1 MPGRA
6 TVADID
12 ADKTAT
18 REAAMKSMLVLPW
31 SMDELAVLDAAA
43 NLARNFGARVVG
55 AEPPPVRSVALEWAE
70 VGMAAPVG
78 VPFVSD
84 EEEVKRL
91 DALRAAFYAR
101 MKDAGI
107 EQIESVDATRL
118 PAAGWL
124 GRAGDLPGAVGEA
137 GRTYDMLVLPQP
149 GPLPRMPE
157 SIFESALFDSG
168 RPVLIVPPA
177 RAPTIGKRI
186 CIAWN
191 CSTESARCVALAMP
205 LLKKAE
211 AVEVL
216 SVEGATVPGPSSEEL
231 AAMLRLHGFNV
242 TARHADPG
250 SRSLGMAV
258 TDEARAWGA
267 DLIVKGAYTQS
278 RLRQLI
284 FGGVTRH
291 LITASH
297 VPVLFAH

>member
-1 MPGRA
+1 
-6 TVADID
+6 
-12 ADKTAT
+12 
-18 REAAMKSMLVLPW
+18 MKSMLVLPW
-31 SMDELAVLDAAA
+31 SMEELSVLDAAA
-43 NLARNFGARVVG
+43 ALARSFGARVVG

-84 EEEVKRL
+84 DEEVKRL
-91 DALRAAFYAR
+91 ETLRAAFFAR
-101 MKDAGI
+101 MEEAGI
-107 EQIESVDATRL
+107 GQAETADAAHL
-118 PAAGWL
+118 PSAGWL

-137 GRTYDMLVLPQP
+137 GRMFDMLVLPQP

-177 RAPTIGKRI
+177 RAASIGRRI
-186 CIAWN
+186 AIAWN
-191 CSTESARCVALAMP
+191 CSTESARCTALAMP
-205 LLKKAE
+205 LLEKAE

-216 SVEGATVPGPSSEEL
+216 SVEGATVPGPSAEEL
-231 AAMLRLHGFNV
+231 AASLRLHGLPV
-242 TARHADPG
+242 TARHVDPG
-250 SRSLGMAV
+250 NRSLGAAV
-258 TDEARAWGA
+258 ADEARAWGA

-291 LITASH
+291 LITASP